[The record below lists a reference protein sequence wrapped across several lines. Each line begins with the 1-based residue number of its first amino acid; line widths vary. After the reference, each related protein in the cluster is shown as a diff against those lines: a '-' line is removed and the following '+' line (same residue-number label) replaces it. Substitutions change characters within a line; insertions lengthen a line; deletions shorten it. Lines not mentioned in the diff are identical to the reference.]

1 MKAEILAVG
10 TELLMGQI
18 ANTNAQYISSRLPNV
33 GIGVYYHDVVGDNP
47 DRLKQCLDLALSR
60 SDVVILTGGLGPT
73 QDDLTKETVAEAV
86 NRKLVIDQE
95 SLDKMNEFFSARNRP
110 MTKNNIKQA
119 YLPEGSII
127 IRNKNGTAPGCIIE
141 QDDKVVI
148 MLPGPPSEMIPMF
161 EDSVMPFFEAKSEF
175 RLESRYI
182 RIFGIGE
189 SEVEDRLLDMID
201 VQTNPTIAPYA
212 KDGEV
217 TLRITARYLKDN
229 SGEDIITPVENEI
242 RRRMGDSVYSNDNKS
257 LEEVAANILMK
268 SKLTLA
274 LAESCTGGL
283 LASKLT
289 DNPGISSSFD
299 RAIITYS
306 NRSKVEELGVKQTT
320 LNKYGAVSEQTAKEM
335 AEGIRRVS
343 GTDMGISVTGIAGPD
358 GGTAEKPVGLVFIAL
373 SHKDGVVSKRLD
385 LWGNRTR
392 IRNIT
397 CLHVFDMLRK
407 HLVSVEQNNI

>member
-47 DRLKQCLDLALSR
+47 ERLKQCLELALSR

-95 SLDKMNEFFSARNRP
+95 SLDKMNEFFSTRNRP

-175 RLESRYI
+175 RLESRFI

-189 SEVEDRLLDMID
+189 SEVEDRLLDLID

-217 TLRITARYLKDN
+217 TLRITARYIKDKD
-229 SGEDIITPVENEI
+229 GEDIITPVENEI
-242 RRRMGDSVYSNDNKS
+242 RRRMGDSVYSNDNRS
-257 LEEVAANILMK
+257 LEEVAANLLME
-268 SKLTLA
+268 SSMTVA

-283 LASKLT
+283 LASRLT
-289 DNPGISSSFD
+289 DNPGISASFD

-306 NRSKVEELGVKQTT
+306 NRSKVEELGVKQAT
-320 LNKYGAVSEQTAKEM
+320 LDQYGAVSEQTVEEM

-343 GTDMGISVTGIAGPD
+343 GTDLGISVTGIAGPD
-358 GGTAEKPVGLVFIAL
+358 GGTPEKPVGLVFIAL
-373 SHKDGVVSKRLD
+373 SHKDGVIVKRLN

-392 IRNIT
+392 IRNVT
-397 CLHVFDMLRK
+397 CLHVFDMLRR
-407 HLVSVEQNNI
+407 HLIAVKENN